1 MVMVKTLWMCGLAKL
16 RRKKLPGLLL
26 GICILFT
33 AALLVNALILL
44 TELNPVFDR
53 AYEGMEGAQLCGLWS
68 HGMVSSDRVRQ
79 YLEDSPEDLAYQ
91 ITENTK
97 PVEYMEKDGVRLG
110 NGILLELPE
119 TIGRDMLSPKI
130 LEGTEIEMPQKDEIW
145 ITPKIANILNVKAGD
160 EISLQSA
167 DQSVKAKVARIVA
180 DPVFGSSNTNVYRMW
195 CGFGRLSDFPLADNR
210 RISYLEVRF
219 REYSAQTEQ
228 RFIRDAESYFQMPL
242 GDTLYTYD
250 KIKSGYTSAWQMLGN
265 LLCLVSV
272 ILAGVIL
279 VLTLFLVKSDM
290 DEDIRTIGIYR
301 SLGMTG
307 MQITGGYLVCYGVT
321 GFAGAAAGSIL
332 GGWLNHR
339 ILEQILGNVGIY
351 SAFAIETGK
360 YQAGV
365 CLAVL
370 AAVLLICLCAVF
382 QIRTCNAS
390 HAIRSG
396 TWQTRGRVRKAPK
409 NHSAAAGA
417 PLHTIVCRKEASG
430 RLFAWYYAIRGMQNK
445 KAGYVYIAAVSLILG
460 CMAVVCFG
468 CLNAVRQIDQE
479 PEAWGILKTDIYVTS
494 QDGTPVSTVTED
506 LENAPEVGYVYG
518 VNKIYSKYKPDQEE
532 TWQSMV
538 TELYELPWNEN
549 IEDQSLY
556 GRRPQKE
563 DEISVGTALAQRYGF
578 EVGESIELY
587 VNGEKKE
594 FEITGIFRTLSNY
607 GNVIRMVTEDLDRSV
622 EADGISG
629 DYMLVLAKDCDKWN
643 YAKELTERYDGRFSF
658 IAAKSNGEHITG
670 VLVPAVTLVLTV
682 LLTITVLITM
692 NLTALLIRR
701 EQKLV
706 GYLKAVGMT
715 SWQILKI
722 YLRRNCLAALFGSCL
737 GIAAGVLFVPEL
749 LTPYA
754 KGLGLVKFPF
764 SNSAAGM
771 LVSMCLLPV
780 CMALGTCAVVKAI
793 HRVSVKELVN
803 ES

>member
-1 MVMVKTLWMCGLAKL
+1 MVKIIFMCGLAKL
-16 RRKKLPGLLL
+16 RRKKLPCLLL
-26 GICILFT
+26 GICILLT

-44 TELNPVFDR
+44 KELNQVFDR

-79 YLEDSPEDLAYQ
+79 YLEDSPEDFEYQ
-91 ITENTK
+91 ITEKTK
-97 PVEYMEKDGVRLG
+97 TMEYIEKDGIRLD

-119 TIGRDMLSPKI
+119 SIGGEMLSPKI
-130 LEGTEIEMPQKDEIW
+130 LEESEIRMPQKDEIW
-145 ITPKIANILNVKAGD
+145 ITPKIANILDVKVGD

-167 DQSVKAKVARIVA
+167 DQSVKAKVAGIVA

-195 CGFGRLSDFPLADNR
+195 CGYGRLSDFPMSDNR
-210 RISYLEVRF
+210 KISYLEVRF
-219 REYSAQTEQ
+219 RKYSRQAEQ
-228 RFIRDAESYFQMPL
+228 NFIRDAEACFQMPL

-250 KIKSGYTSAWQMLGN
+250 KIKSGYTSVWQMLGN
-265 LLCLVSV
+265 LLCFVSV
-272 ILAGVIL
+272 VLAGVIL

-290 DEDIRTIGIYR
+290 DEDVRTIGIYR

-307 MQITGGYLVCYGVT
+307 MQIIGAYLVCCGVT

-332 GGWLNHR
+332 GGWLNRR
-339 ILEQILGNVGIY
+339 ILEQILGNIGIY
-351 SAFAIETGK
+351 SAFAINTGV

-382 QIRTCNAS
+382 RIRTCNTS

-396 TWQTRGRVRKAPK
+396 TWQTRGRVRKAPQ
-409 NHSAAAGA
+409 N
-417 PLHTIVCRKEASG
+417 LFCSG
-430 RLFAWYYAIRGMQNK
+430 RCSFELYYAVRGIQNK

-468 CLNAVRQIDQE
+468 CLNAVKNIDQE

-494 QDGTPVSTVTED
+494 LDGTPVSTITD
-506 LENAPEVGYVYG
+506 GLEKDPEVDYTYG

-538 TELYELPWNEN
+538 TELYELPWNEKM
-549 IEDQSLY
+549 EDQSLF

-563 DEISVGTALAQRYGF
+563 DEISVGTALAQKYGF
-578 EVGESIELY
+578 EVGENIELY
-587 VNGEKKE
+587 VNGEKKN
-594 FEITGIFRTLSNY
+594 FQITGIFRTLSNY
-607 GNVIRMVTEDLDRSV
+607 GNVIRMVTEDLDRSL
-622 EADGISG
+622 EADGTSG
-629 DYMLVLAKDCDKWN
+629 DYMLVLAKGCDKWKF
-643 YAKELTERYDGRFSF
+643 AEELTGRYGGRFSF
-658 IAAKSNGEHITG
+658 IASKSNGEHITG
-670 VLVPAVTLVLTV
+670 VLVPAVTAVLTV
-682 LLTITVLITM
+682 LLAITVLITM
-692 NLTALLIRR
+692 NLTVLLVRR
-701 EQKLV
+701 EQKLI

-722 YLRRNCLAALFGSCL
+722 YLWRNCLAALLGSCL
-737 GIAAGVLFVPEL
+737 GIAAGVLFVPDL

-754 KGLGLVKFPF
+754 KGLGLVRFPF
-764 SNSAAGM
+764 SNSASGM
-771 LVSMCLLPV
+771 LAGVCLLPA

-793 HRVSVKELVN
+793 HRVSVKHLVN

>member
-1 MVMVKTLWMCGLAKL
+1 MVKTIFMCGLAKL
-16 RRKKLPGLLL
+16 RRKKLPGVLL

-130 LEGTEIEMPQKDEIW
+130 LEGSELEMPQKDEIW
-145 ITPKIANILNVKAGD
+145 ITPKIANILNVKVGD

-195 CGFGRLSDFPLADNR
+195 CGFGRLSDFPPADNR

-219 REYSAQTEQ
+219 REYSRQAEQ

-265 LLCLVSV
+265 LLCLVSM

-307 MQITGGYLVCYGVT
+307 MQITGAYLVCYGVT

-351 SAFAIETGK
+351 SAFAIRTGT

-365 CLAVL
+365 CLTVL

-382 QIRTCNAS
+382 QIRTCNVS

-396 TWQTRGRVRKAPK
+396 TWQTRGRVRMAPK
-409 NHSAAAGA
+409 NRFCCSR
-417 PLHTIVCRKEASG
+417 CSFE
-430 RLFAWYYAIRGMQNK
+430 WYYAVRGMQNK

-468 CLNAVRQIDQE
+468 CLNAVRHIDRE

-494 QDGTPVSTVTED
+494 LDGTPVSTVTED
-506 LENAPEVGYVYG
+506 LEKAPEVEYVYG
-518 VNKIYSKYKPDQEE
+518 VNKIYSQYKPDQEE

-538 TELYELPWNEN
+538 TELYELPWNEK

-578 EVGESIELY
+578 EVGKSIELY

-607 GNVIRMVTEDLDRSV
+607 GNVMRMVTEDLDRSV
-622 EADGISG
+622 EADGIGG
-629 DYMLVLAKDCDKWN
+629 DYMLVLAKGCDKWN
-643 YAKELTERYDGRFSF
+643 YAQELTERYDGRFTF

-670 VLVPAVTLVLTV
+670 VLVPAVTAILTV

-737 GIAAGVLFVPEL
+737 GIAAVVLFVPEL